1 MNAGCLAARPGA
13 LLHQGMLAEGRAE
26 TAQQSPRS
34 LHPPCTPE
42 CLQGTGS
49 NDCLGYSPGRSLLVT
64 LLPGHPRLTMS
75 CCFSSSPRPSRL
87 GWGLSWAG
95 AHVCLSR
102 PSSSTISHVVILFP
116 SLAFFFNISVFIFI
130 YN

>member
-1 MNAGCLAARPGA
+1 
-13 LLHQGMLAEGRAE
+13 
-26 TAQQSPRS
+26 
-34 LHPPCTPE
+34 
-42 CLQGTGS
+42 
-49 NDCLGYSPGRSLLVT
+49 
-64 LLPGHPRLTMS
+64 MS